1 MKAYYA
7 QETLRLVGKGWEIRR
22 QLKEMSVRSRESASA
37 PSMLVDYLQR
47 RSPKR

>member
-22 QLKEMSVRSRESASA
+22 QLKEMSARSRESVNA
-37 PSMLVDYLQR
+37 PSMLADYLYR

>member
-7 QETLRLVGKGWEIRR
+7 QESVRLVGKGWEIRR
-22 QLKEMSVRSRESASA
+22 QLKEMSGRSRESASA
-37 PSMLVDYLQR
+37 PSMLVDYLHR